1 MVQQETAPY
10 LRYKIFPHYSPSVHA
25 LVQRCGR
32 ARTRTRGIRY
42 TIKSRFVGAIVGAE
56 INQHR

>member
-10 LRYKIFPHYSPSVHA
+10 LRYKIFPHYSPSVQA

-32 ARTRTRGIRY
+32 ARTRGIRY
-42 TIKSRFVGAIVGAE
+42 TIKSRFVGTNVGAE